1 MANYQDEM
9 ESRPGRDS
17 HLLFRRIFAPRGLDA
32 LQNREAHE
40 YDCAHGDPMRRNM
53 QYHGSID
60 QPTN

>member
-32 LQNREAHE
+32 LQNRKAQEYNGAH
-40 YDCAHGDPMRRNM
+40 CDPMRGDM
-53 QYHGSID
+53 EDHGSID
-60 QPTN
+60 